1 MRQITNNEEGFT
13 LLEALIS
20 LLISTFSLFIITTTL
35 LQASTLKETLVADTL
50 YPYHNRV
57 TITSDRQIEWHI
69 FLNQLEMYLENTI
82 NPRVYNRR
90 LVVDELNDEYG
101 VYSEV
106 SYQMPSNSTRVFIRR
121 LNNGYQ
127 PMLIGAS
134 EINLRRE
141 EEGWVIIENTFN
153 GEDYYYGRIWVES
166 WIENLEENID

>member
-20 LLISTFSLFIITTTL
+20 LLISTFSLFLITTTL

-90 LVVDELNDEYG
+90 LVVDELNDEYR

-141 EEGWVIIENTFN
+141 EEGWVVIENTFN

>member
-20 LLISTFSLFIITTTL
+20 LLISTFSLFLITTTL
-35 LQASTLKETLVADTL
+35 WQASTLKETLVADTL

-69 FLNQLEMYLENTI
+69 FLNQLEMYLEDTK

-90 LVVDELNDEYG
+90 LVIDELNDNHG

-106 SYQMPSNSTRVFIRR
+106 SYQLPTKNTRVFIRR
-121 LNNGYQ
+121 LNNGNQ

-141 EEGWVIIENTFN
+141 EEGWVVIENTFN

>member
-1 MRQITNNEEGFT
+1 
-13 LLEALIS
+13 
-20 LLISTFSLFIITTTL
+20 
-35 LQASTLKETLVADTL
+35 
-50 YPYHNRV
+50 
-57 TITSDRQIEWHI
+57 
-69 FLNQLEMYLENTI
+69 MYLENTI